1 MKTMTKAALYA
12 RVSSDGQKQERT
24 IESQVAELKRQI
36 AAAGHQLVKEY
47 IDDGYSGAY
56 LDRPALLELLG
67 ASTTDT
73 FDVVYFLCA
82 DRIAREAIHQNI
94 IVAELAKHKK
104 RIVISGKEHEENPE
118 HKLTLQV
125 LGAVSE
131 FERAKITERMMRGKL
146 HRMRK
151 GELASGGVRAFGYDY
166 VRKSDTSPASLV
178 VNEAQAAVVRMIFEM
193 YGSGVGLCAIS
204 EFLEEQRAPTCK
216 TRRAWNAN
224 NIRRMLRS
232 DIYTGVH
239 YINRWTYVR
248 DPSGSGKR
256 SLVDEIASSGSPSRC
271 VPSSPWSCLRRCRRG
286 LPFRPGA
293 TNSPASSTF

>member
-56 LDRPALLELLG
+56 LDVLG

-131 FERAKITERMMRGKL
+131 FERAPSLEKQLGRHVSGVARDD
-146 HRMRK
+146 
-151 GELASGGVRAFGYDY
+151 GGVDWGF
-166 VRKSDTSPASLV
+166 
-178 VNEAQAAVVRMIFEM
+178 
-193 YGSGVGLCAIS
+193 
-204 EFLEEQRAPTCK
+204 
-216 TRRAWNAN
+216 
-224 NIRRMLRS
+224 
-232 DIYTGVH
+232 
-239 YINRWTYVR
+239 
-248 DPSGSGKR
+248 DPN
-256 SLVDEIASSGSPSRC
+256 
-271 VPSSPWSCLRRCRRG
+271 RG
-286 LPFRPGA
+286 LGI
-293 TNSPASSTF
+293 